1 MDKGMEI
8 MKFILTETVENE
20 KWHVEVFE
28 SSFYTLELGY
38 NKEYNYF
45 TMVCKKNNSG
55 DRIPNIYINS
65 KEDTFKIEI
74 QTTSYGT
81 LSTEDYQYFVKDLV
95 EVQKYIEEMKKL
107 INNFMD
113 KQGK

>member
-1 MDKGMEI
+1 MGE
-8 MKFILTETVENE
+8 KFTLAKAVENE
-20 KWHVEVFE
+20 RWHLNSFE

-38 NKEYNYF
+38 NKEHSYF
-45 TMVCKKNNSG
+45 AMVCKKNDSNS
-55 DRIPNIYINS
+55 RIPNVYIDS
-65 KEDTFKIEI
+65 EEDTFKIEI
-74 QTTSYGT
+74 QTTSYGA

-95 EVQKYIEEMKKL
+95 EVQKYIEEMKEL